1 MRHSPRVLV
10 LSAMRAAD
18 YEPQDTAVCV
28 SITDPDHPDVPLSG
42 RFAAILRLR
51 FSDIDQPS
59 GLPEHTLFNRSHART
74 LLNFLRRWSH
84 VDTIV
89 VHCRA
94 GLSRS
99 PAIAIALAELNG
111 LPVAELEKEHPLWNK
126 HVRATVVAAA
136 RHRSHTRATHV
147 HKAQK
152 KQE

>member
-1 MRHSPRVLV
+1 MRVVV
-10 LSAMRAAD
+10 LSAIRAAE
-18 YEPQDTAVCV
+18 YEPRDRAVCV
-28 SITDPDHPDVPLSG
+28 SITDPDHPDVPLSQ

-59 GLPEHTLFNRSHART
+59 SLPEHTLFNRSHARK

-84 VDTIV
+84 VDTLV

-99 PAIAIALAELNG
+99 PAIAIAIAELNG

-126 HVRATVVAAA
+126 HVRATVVA
-136 RHRSHTRATHV
+136 T
-147 HKAQK
+147 AQK
-152 KQE
+152 RVHSHSTSRRRPNT